1 LLLLSED
8 EDRAAVARRTHHRSW
23 RLTHGQDKV
32 ALADDCGRP
41 GGWSGD
47 AGPRADGGGAE
58 DQGEDPGCAALANL
72 LKEKGPAT
80 EKAWDQATQHAAI
93 LNEMSYVVMDD
104 GRCPDKAWADAA
116 KTLRECSGKALAAVK
131 EKKTEDA
138 QAAFKALT
146 GACQAC
152 HKVHRHDE

>member
-1 LLLLSED
+1 MGKTKWRWRMTAVVLAVGLGMLVPGPTAEAQKTKGKT
-8 EDRAAVARRTHHRSW
+8 RAAETKFLMRGVM
-23 RLTHGQDKV
+23 Q
-32 ALADDCGRP
+32 P
-41 GGWSGD
+41 N
-47 AGPRADGGGAE
+47 
-58 DQGEDPGCAALANL
+58 CAALANL